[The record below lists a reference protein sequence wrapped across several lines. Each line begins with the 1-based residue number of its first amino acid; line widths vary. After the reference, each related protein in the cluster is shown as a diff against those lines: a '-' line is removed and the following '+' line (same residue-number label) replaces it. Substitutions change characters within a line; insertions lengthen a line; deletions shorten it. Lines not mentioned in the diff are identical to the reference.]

1 MGTKL
6 LLLDFVLLLAQMA
19 SAGTCKLDA
28 HTAASDAAEVSTTMK
43 CIIDFAVQ
51 SQPLISPVADS
62 KKKESVLVVHVIVW
76 ERKEHSRK
84 LQHRNNSA
92 RKYIDP

>member
-62 KKKESVLVVHVIVW
+62 KKKRVSFSCSCNCLGAEGAQS
-76 ERKEHSRK
+76 EAAAQE
-84 LQHRNNSA
+84 QH
-92 RKYIDP
+92 